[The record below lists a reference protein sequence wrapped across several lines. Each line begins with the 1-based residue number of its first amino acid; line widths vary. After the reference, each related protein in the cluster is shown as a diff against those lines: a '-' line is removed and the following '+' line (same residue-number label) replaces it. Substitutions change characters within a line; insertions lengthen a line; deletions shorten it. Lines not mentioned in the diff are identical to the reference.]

1 MDSGTPHASPHP
13 RTHTS
18 DTYSRS
24 ATGHDDSNLEPSAL
38 GADRGDGNRRGRGG
52 RRDPRR
58 LGASGGG
65 DRLGH
70 PLHGPPCGQVGSD
83 HPGRGHFSIERGTLV
98 VDDDAGR
105 PRFAYPL
112 SFVLGA
118 RSYPIDVQTIG
129 RSATLTPVVDA
140 ARSVQLSSADVD
152 RTDRHSPKSP
162 KTRDGKWEIVGPQTK
177 QQRDDQDLEQFS
189 SEVNATMTIASIVG
203 LAVGAVVGGAVLG
216 LVGCAALVVLGC
228 VPGLIP
234 GVIVGSTLGSI
245 AGVIIGGGGGALLY
259 AVQYFNEVNA
269 PFKPHY
275 RRVPGGT
282 RAS

>member
-1 MDSGTPHASPHP
+1 MTTATWNRAHSVRIAAMGIAVAAGAAATLGGSARAAAATASDIPYTVRHVGK
-13 RTHTS
+13 
-18 DTYSRS
+18 S
-24 ATGHDDSNLEPSAL
+24 AQITL
-38 GADRGDGNRRGRGG
+38 
-52 RRDPRR
+52 
-58 LGASGGG
+58 
-65 DRLGH
+65 
-70 PLHGPPCGQVGSD
+70 
-83 HPGRGHFSIERGTLV
+83 GRGHFSIERGTLV

-140 ARSVQLSSADVD
+140 ARSVQLSSADGD